1 MNTTTTI
8 LKTCWQHAWKHKG
21 YVIAL
26 LITVP
31 IATILLRLVPPIIV
45 AEILNRLS
53 QNNYQPG
60 EAWSSFGPSILLYG
74 IILFGGG
81 VIAWRIV
88 VLLIW
93 KMEGYVQRDIYQR
106 MFGKYMELGA
116 DFHSDKFGG
125 SLVSQTNKLV
135 GAYIRLQDT
144 FVFQVYTFLSS
155 FLFMSVYLYSKAPV
169 VVWGLWGF
177 AIIFFVFSLIL
188 SKRVRK
194 LATLEANSQNKITGQ
209 LADAVTN
216 IMAIKS
222 FSGSNKERQRFAK
235 TTEFSRD
242 RTIDVMWATTWRD
255 IVTSSITASLG
266 IAALIASVIAVVNYG
281 ANIGLVF
288 ILLTYAA
295 DLSER
300 LWDLSSTALR
310 TYNRAIG
317 DAHDAIIT
325 LHTKLGVKD
334 PEHPKHLKVSKGDVD
349 FKNMNFAH
357 DKDEDVLFNNFNV
370 SIKAGSHVGLV
381 GHSGSG
387 KTTLTRLL
395 LRYMDIDSGSIA
407 IDGQNISDT
416 TQDDLRNYISYVPQE
431 PMLFHRSLAENIGY
445 GKNNATMDEII
456 NVSKL
461 ANAHEF
467 IEKLPKGY
475 QTLVGERGIKLSG
488 GQRQRVAIARAML
501 KDSPILLLD
510 EATSALDSESEK
522 LIQDALWRLMEGRTA
537 IVIAHRLSTIQKMD
551 RILVLENGEI
561 VEEGSHKELLGN
573 DGIYSELWKHQS
585 GGFIEE

>member
-53 QNNYQPG
+53 QNDYQAG
-60 EAWSSFGPSILLYG
+60 EVWSSFGSSIFLYG
-74 IILFGGG
+74 LVLIGSG
-81 VIAWRIV
+81 VVAWRIV

-106 MFGKYMELGA
+106 MFAKYMELGA
-116 DFHSDKFGG
+116 DFHSNKFGG
-125 SLVSQTNKLV
+125 SLVSQTNKMV

-144 FVFQVYTFLSS
+144 FVFEVYTFLSS
-155 FLFMSVYLYSKAPV
+155 FLFMSIYLYSKAPS

-177 AIIFFVFSLIL
+177 AFIFFVFSLIL

-222 FSGSNKERQRFAK
+222 FSSSKKEKQRFAK

-242 RTIDVMWATTWRD
+242 RTIDVMWATIRRD
-255 IVTSSITASLG
+255 IVTSSITAFLG
-266 IAALIASVIAVVNYG
+266 IAALIASIVAVVDYG

-288 ILLTYAA
+288 VLLTFAA

-300 LWDLSSTALR
+300 LWELSSTALR

-325 LHTKLGVKD
+325 LHTKPGVKD
-334 PEHPKHLKVSKGDVD
+334 PDQPKLLNVAEGNVEIKDMD
-349 FKNMNFAH
+349 FTH
-357 DKDEDVLFNNFNV
+357 SKDEDVLFNNFNV
-370 SIKAGSHVGLV
+370 SIKSGSHVGLV
-381 GHSGSG
+381 GRSGSG

-395 LRYMDIDSGSIA
+395 LRYMDIDNGSIL
-407 IDGQNISDT
+407 IDGQDIART
-416 TQDDLRNYISYVPQE
+416 TQDDLRDYISYVPQE

-445 GKNNATMDEII
+445 GKDDATMDEII
-456 NVSKL
+456 KVSKL

-522 LIQDALWRLMEGRTA
+522 LIQDALWKLIEGRTA

-561 VEEGSHKELLGN
+561 VEEGSHKELLQN

>member
-8 LKTCWQHAWKHKG
+8 LKTCWRHAWKHKG

-26 LITVP
+26 LITIP

-45 AEILNRLS
+45 SEILNRLS
-53 QNNYQPG
+53 QNDYQAG
-60 EAWSSFGPSILLYG
+60 EVWSSFGSSILLYG
-74 IILFGGG
+74 IVLFLSG
-81 VIAWRIV
+81 VVAWRIA

-93 KMEGYVQRDIYQR
+93 KLEGYVQRDIYQR

-116 DFHSDKFGG
+116 DFHSNKFGG
-125 SLVSQTNKLV
+125 SLVSQTNKMV

-144 FVFQVYTFLSS
+144 FVFEVYTFLSS
-155 FLFMSVYLYSKAPV
+155 FLFMSVYLYSKAPA

-222 FSGSNKERQRFAK
+222 FSANKKEKQRFAK

-255 IVTSSITASLG
+255 LVTSSITASLG
-266 IAALIASVIAVVNYG
+266 IAALIAAVVAVVNYG

-325 LHTKLGVKD
+325 LHTKPGVKD
-334 PEHPKHLKVSKGDVD
+334 PDQPKLLNVSKGSVD
-349 FKNMNFAH
+349 FKNMNFTH
-357 DKDEDVLFNNFNV
+357 GEDEDVLFNNFNV

-381 GHSGSG
+381 GRSGSG

-395 LRYMDIDSGSIA
+395 LRYMDVDNGSIS
-407 IDGQNISDT
+407 IDGQNISET

-456 NVSKL
+456 KVSKL

-467 IEKLPKGY
+467 IDKLPKGY

-522 LIQDALWRLMEGRTA
+522 LIQDALWKLIEGRTA

-561 VEEGSHKELLGN
+561 VEEGSHKELLEN

-585 GGFIEE
+585 GGFIES